1 MLTAKGKYGL
11 KALVHLAA
19 MSSGKSTQSQEI
31 AEANNVPKKFL
42 DAILGD
48 LRNAGIVR
56 SKKGPGG
63 GYMLARPASE
73 ITVGH
78 VIRTLD
84 GPLAPIACA
93 SRTAYQ
99 PCADCRDVKACA
111 VRIAMTLARD
121 AMADIL
127 DKMSVADMAAKGNGG
142 GIEIAGSEHARRSR
156 RRSRPNPQYSSNIR

>member
-11 KALVHLAA
+11 KALVHLATLE
-19 MSSGKSTQSQEI
+19 SGETTQAADI
-31 AEANNVPKKFL
+31 AEANNIPKKFL

-48 LRNAGIVR
+48 LRNAGIIF

-63 GYMLARPASE
+63 GYVLARAPNE
-73 ITVGH
+73 IKVGL

-99 PCADCRDVKACA
+99 PCRDCVDVKTCA
-111 VRIAMTLARD
+111 VRLTMNKVRD
-121 AMADIL
+121 AMSDIL
-127 DKMSVADMAAKGNGG
+127 DQMTVADMTAMSGGRKGALLYDIRGKRRAAG
-142 GIEIAGSEHARRSR
+142 RRPR
-156 RRSRPNPQYSSNIR
+156 A

>member
-11 KALVHLAA
+11 KALVYLAA
-19 MSSGKSTQSQEI
+19 MSSGESTQSQEI
-31 AEANNVPKKFL
+31 AAANNVPKKFL

-73 ITVGH
+73 IAVGQ

-99 PCADCRDVKACA
+99 PCADCRDVKTCA
-111 VRIAMTLARD
+111 VRIAMTRARD

-127 DKMSVADMAAKGNGG
+127 DKMSVADMAARGNGRNRG
-142 GIEIAGSEHARRSR
+142 TMNKA
-156 RRSRPNPQYSSNIR
+156 